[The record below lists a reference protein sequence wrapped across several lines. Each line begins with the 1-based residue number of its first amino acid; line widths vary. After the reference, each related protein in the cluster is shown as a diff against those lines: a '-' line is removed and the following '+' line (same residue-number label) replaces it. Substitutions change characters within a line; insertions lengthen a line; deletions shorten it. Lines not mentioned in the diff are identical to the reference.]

1 MVFLFRLIFS
11 PEKLIPPLGTPMQN
25 NYTELWNVV
34 DLAQTNYLGTRED
47 FIRDID
53 RPLLRGR

>member
-1 MVFLFRLIFS
+1 
-11 PEKLIPPLGTPMQN
+11 MQN

-34 DLAQTNYLGTRED
+34 DLAQTNYLGTLED
-47 FIRDID
+47 FKRDVD